1 MVLCK
6 NGHANPDGATVC
18 SVCGVGIGI
27 VAESEAGQPGPQ
39 PDTGPGPTAPVEH
52 EPTTPTRPRSR
63 IFICYRHGG
72 DGEDVA
78 GRLYDNLVYRFGK
91 ENVFRDIVNLDPGTD
106 YANKID
112 EALDTACATVV
123 VITPD
128 WATIADEKGQR
139 RLDNPRDFVRL
150 EVGTALQ
157 QGELI
162 VPVLVKGASMPRA
175 DTLPPDLSALSAKH
189 ALTMTDLHWEDGM
202 ERLIAAI
209 EPHFPEPAAAGETV
223 VEPTPADGD
232 HEPEPVEPE
241 KEKSGLRPIYGPAV
255 LTVVGA
261 ALLLAGVFITLPEGH
276 GHTFLSN
283 DFGGSAPQG
292 GVFTSLSP
300 LSIVIGALVALIL
313 ALRESTRG
321 LAAGLL
327 LGFGV
332 AGCATYV
339 GVWTF
344 ASSTAG
350 RWLPSILGGVLLV
363 AAAVWLSRTAPDPST
378 ARNDALVTVLG
389 LAGAALIVLGTV
401 VPFSDVPR
409 LGGYQT
415 IVSRGWSP
423 TLPFVCAATAA
434 VLAAAVYRTGLR
446 ALWLGAL
453 MAIGICSCLLFV
465 RYIGVPMIRSDGL
478 GPGAFLGLAGSV
490 LAVAAGGL
498 GYAQAR
504 RAQVPEPIG

>member
-1 MVLCK
+1 
-6 NGHANPDGATVC
+6 
-18 SVCGVGIGI
+18 
-27 VAESEAGQPGPQ
+27 VA
-39 PDTGPGPTAPVEH
+39 
-52 EPTTPTRPRSR
+52 TTPTGPRSR

-72 DGEDVA
+72 EGEDVA

-91 ENVFRDIVNLDPGTD
+91 ENVFRDIVALEPGSD
-106 YANKID
+106 YASKID

-157 QGELI
+157 QGELV
-162 VPVLVKGASMPRA
+162 VPVLVKGATMPRA
-175 DTLPPDLSALSAKH
+175 ETLPPDLSSLSAKH

-209 EPHFPEPAAAGETV
+209 EPHFPKPDEAGPTGIVAATTADGDREPKRV
-223 VEPTPADGD
+223 VEPGEET
-232 HEPEPVEPE
+232 
-241 KEKSGLRPIYGPAV
+241 SGLRRILGPAA
-255 LTVVGA
+255 LTVVGG

-276 GHTFLSN
+276 GHTLISN
-283 DFGGSAPQG
+283 DFGGAAPDG
-292 GVFTSLSP
+292 GRFTALSP
-300 LSIVIGALVALIL
+300 LSLVIGSLVALIL
-313 ALRESTRG
+313 ACRESTRG

-327 LGFGV
+327 LGFGI

-344 ASSTAG
+344 ASGTSG

-363 AAAVWLSRTAPDPST
+363 AAAVWLARTAQDPST
-378 ARNDALVTVLG
+378 AKRDALVTVLA
-389 LAGAALIVLGTV
+389 LAGAVLILVGALVPYSDYKGSSSIVDKGWGTY
-401 VPFSDVPR
+401 
-409 LGGYQT
+409 L
-415 IVSRGWSP
+415 
-423 TLPFVCAATAA
+423 LPFVCAAATA
-434 VLAAAVYRTGLR
+434 VLAAAVYWVGLR

-453 MAIGICSCLLFV
+453 IAIGVCSCLVFV
-465 RYIGVPMIRSDGL
+465 RFIGVPVMRNDGL
-478 GPGAFLGLAGSV
+478 GAGAFLGAIGSL

-498 GYAQAR
+498 GYARAR
-504 RAQVPEPIG
+504 RAQLSEPIS